1 MRQKKRTFVTY
12 IQLAFVIS
20 VAASLLGFSTLPPG
34 NELERIRAYTRGLE
48 FDYIEWTL
56 DAFGSKIEQNAL
68 QTSRYLSPEAGSET
82 VLAYLELVRE
92 IQTAEWSL
100 NNMYTDPNVD
110 NPDQASRELRQ
121 QLSELRAQSDSLG
134 PVAEQV
140 LQAQIAQIL
149 ADSGLTLGGQP
160 LPNVLYR
167 ATPLPFALIISP
179 REVIQQTNNISLR
192 PDLTLEERIAIEEQV
207 AEDLNVSA
215 LVVNIGGV
223 GTYPTMVAR
232 TSNINWLAEVV
243 AHEWIH
249 NYLTLRPLGMLYMES
264 PELRTM
270 NETVASIAGK
280 ELGSALIERYY
291 PAFVPPPPPPL
302 PDPDEQDA
310 QPAEPPT
317 PPPFD
322 FYAEMRETRVRADE
336 LLADGQIEE
345 AEAYMEARRKVFWD
359 AGYRHIRKLNQAYFA
374 FHGAY
379 ADVPGG
385 GAAGADPVGEAIRQ
399 FRAQSSSLADFV
411 NAMSWFTTFDDLLT
425 VLRE

>member
-1 MRQKKRTFVTY
+1 
-12 IQLAFVIS
+12 
-20 VAASLLGFSTLPPG
+20 
-34 NELERIRAYTRGLE
+34 
-48 FDYIEWTL
+48 
-56 DAFGSKIEQNAL
+56 
-68 QTSRYLSPEAGSET
+68 
-82 VLAYLELVRE
+82 
-92 IQTAEWSL
+92 
-100 NNMYTDPNVD
+100 
-110 NPDQASRELRQ
+110 
-121 QLSELRAQSDSLG
+121 
-134 PVAEQV
+134 
-140 LQAQIAQIL
+140 
-149 ADSGLTLGGQP
+149 
-160 LPNVLYR
+160 
-167 ATPLPFALIISP
+167 
-179 REVIQQTNNISLR
+179 
-192 PDLTLEERIAIEEQV
+192 
-207 AEDLNVSA
+207 
-215 LVVNIGGV
+215 
-223 GTYPTMVAR
+223 MVAR

-345 AEAYMEARRKVFWD
+345 AEAYMEVRRKVFWD